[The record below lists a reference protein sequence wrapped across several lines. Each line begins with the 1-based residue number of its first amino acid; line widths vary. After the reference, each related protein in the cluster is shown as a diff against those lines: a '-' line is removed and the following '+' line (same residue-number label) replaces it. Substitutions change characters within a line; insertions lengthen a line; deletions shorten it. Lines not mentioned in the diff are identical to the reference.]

1 MFTIDHL
8 WRYDLHV
15 FSETP
20 GCEIVQTSS
29 VWCRQLTYNAQL
41 VQCLNLY
48 RKPWIFWESVC
59 FVLCVCVFFN
69 SGWFFRRQVLGVSF
83 FFFFGWRPGCGNVW
97 ENSREIPKM
106 VCTKMTWTAVIC
118 CGFYGF
124 LFGRQ
129 MMEPYVPY
137 FGPAIHDRRLNCS
150 LCKRFLWHCMTRD

>member
-1 MFTIDHL
+1 MFFPKPRDVKLSKRPPFDADSWHIM
-8 WRYDLHV
+8 
-15 FSETP
+15 
-20 GCEIVQTSS
+20 
-29 VWCRQLTYNAQL
+29 
-41 VQCLNLY
+41 LNLY
-48 RKPWIFWESVC
+48 SASTCTESLGFSGSQC
-59 FVLCVCVFFN
+59 VLCCVCVCVFFN
-69 SGWFFRRQVLGVSF
+69 SGWFFRRQVLGVSV